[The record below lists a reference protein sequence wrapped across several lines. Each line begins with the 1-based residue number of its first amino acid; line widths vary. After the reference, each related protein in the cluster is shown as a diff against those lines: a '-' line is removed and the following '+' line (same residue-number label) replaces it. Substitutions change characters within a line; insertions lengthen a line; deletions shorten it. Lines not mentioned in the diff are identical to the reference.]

1 MGNLADR
8 EREEKV
14 KSTTIETEKMKRTL
28 KKMEK
33 ISKRNYKT
41 RHLALAKGFRFSII
55 YTVQSV

>member
-28 KKMEK
+28 K
-33 ISKRNYKT
+33 
-41 RHLALAKGFRFSII
+41 
-55 YTVQSV
+55 